1 MSSSQTLRLEIE
13 KLKAKLVDRDAVIAD
28 RDAVIADRD
37 RKIEKLAS
45 DLNELKVYV
54 NHMLAGRRSTTHD
67 HGSQGLHFGA
77 PESAELDAEDE
88 AAVSDDDGNENGNAD
103 AADAADVDR
112 DSKPTNTRGPKLTD
126 TSGLPCEERI
136 HELPE
141 EERICPITGERFV
154 PVGEE
159 TFKEIKYRRAK
170 LLVIIHKKI
179 VYGPA
184 PDVAEE
190 RKVTTVTA
198 AMPPRALEDC
208 AASTML
214 LAWLLVQ
221 KYANHLP
228 LYRQQAIFARDGL
241 RIARQ
246 TLCDWVL
253 AAAAA
258 LEPIVA
264 CLMTKIRAGPVMQLD
279 DTPVMCHG
287 GKGAKHFQAYLW
299 TFVNPEVSGGVNRFT
314 EGRGSELLAHELEG
328 FAGTLV
334 GDGYSGNRAAA
345 NKVTGEIKLAGCYA
359 HVTRKFR
366 EVTDAPGSA
375 KLFCADIKRLYAIK
389 QEADEAKLSPE
400 ARRKLRKKKSRSVLA
415 SLLARARRL
424 RGSFNESGGMAKA
437 LGYFLKQRKP
447 LRRFLEDGRIPLDN
461 NSCERSIRPIAIGRR
476 NWLFAGSPRGRR
488 SAAVV
493 YSLLESCKIEGID
506 PIRCIEDVLV
516 RVATHPANRIEDLLP
531 SRWYA
536 TIANDRLSDQA
547 HGPELALAT

>member
-1 MSSSQTLRLEIE
+1 M
-13 KLKAKLVDRDAVIAD
+13 
-28 RDAVIADRD
+28 
-37 RKIEKLAS
+37 
-45 DLNELKVYV
+45 
-54 NHMLAGRRSTTHD
+54 HD
-67 HGSQGLHFGA
+67 HDNQGFLFGA
-77 PESAELDAEDE
+77 PESAEAEAENELADNDE
-88 AAVSDDDGNENGNAD
+88 DDDQGNDEGDAD
-103 AADAADVDR
+103 DVEQDA
-112 DSKPTNTRGPKLTD
+112 KPAKARGPRGPKIAD

-136 HELPE
+136 HELSE
-141 EERICPITGERFV
+141 EERICPTTGERLV

-159 TFKEIKYRRAK
+159 TFKEIEYRRAK
-170 LLVIIHKKI
+170 LLVIIHKQV

-184 PDVAEE
+184 PEIAKE
-190 RKVTTVTA
+190 RKISTVTA
-198 AMPPRALEDC
+198 PMPPRALEDC
-208 AASTML
+208 AASATL

-279 DTPVMCHG
+279 DTPVMCQG
-287 GKGAKHFQAYLW
+287 GRGATHFQAYLW
-299 TFVNPEVSGGVNRFT
+299 TFVNPEGSGVVYRFT
-314 EGRGSELLAHELEG
+314 EGRGSDLLARELEG

-345 NKVTGEIKLAGCYA
+345 NKVTGQIRLAGCYA

-375 KLFCADIKRLYAIK
+375 KLFCADIKRLYAIET
-389 QEADEAKLSPE
+389 EADDAKLSPE
-400 ARRKLRKKKSRSVLA
+400 ARRRLRKKKSRSVLA

-437 LGYFLKQRKP
+437 LGDFLNQRKP

-476 NWLFAGSPRGRR
+476 NWLFAGSVRGGKA
-488 SAAVV
+488 AAVV
-493 YSLLESCKIEGID
+493 FSLLESCKIEGVD
-506 PIRCIEDVLV
+506 PIHYIEDVLV
-516 RVATHPANRIEDLLP
+516 RVATHPANRVEELLP
-531 SRWYA
+531 ARWA
-536 TIANDRLSDQA
+536 TTIADGRPRDHVCEPA
-547 HGPELALAT
+547 LALTT